1 MNFLIADTFTD
12 SLARLTGDEQ
22 KAVKTTAFDL
32 QMDPSAPGLSFHKLD
47 KAKDKRFW
55 SVRVNADIRLIV
67 HKTDT
72 SLLLCYVDHH
82 DRAYAWAER
91 RKLETHP
98 TTGAAQIIE
107 LRESVR
113 EIVVPTY
120 VQAAAPPKAVARPLA
135 GTSDDVLLGYG
146 VPPEWLKDVRDADE
160 DGLLALTGYLPAEA
174 AEAVLE
180 LATGGTPQVARAEP
194 VPAGVAADPFA
205 HPDAQRRFRVVTSV
219 EELERALEAPWDKWA
234 VFLHPEQRQLVTRD
248 FNGPARVAGSAGT
261 GKTVVALHRAA
272 HLARTMPE
280 SRILLATFS
289 EPLAHALRTNVKR
302 LIGNEPR
309 VLERLEVHAMGA
321 LGLRLHQAQL
331 GPVRLVSSEDVNTS
345 LREAA
350 KAAGDHKF
358 SPLFL
363 RTEWDQVVDA
373 WQLTTWEAYRDV
385 QRLGRRTRLPE
396 ARRAVLWAIFE
407 QVRAGLKA
415 RDLMTESAVFQALA
429 NAQSDRAPAF
439 DAAVVDE
446 AQDISIAQLRFLAA
460 LGGSRP
466 NALFF
471 SGDLGQ
477 RIFQQPFSWKALGVD
492 VRGRSK
498 TLRVNYR
505 TSHQIREQAD
515 RLLGAEMTDAD
526 GNRED
531 RRHTVSV
538 FNGPPPEI
546 RTFPSDPDESGAV
559 GDWLRSLANDGI
571 QAHEIGVFVRSPA
584 QVPRATAAVSAA
596 GLTGRVLD
604 NRVEIKPGNVSIA
617 TMHLAKGLEFRVVAV
632 MACDDEVLPLQER
645 IENVGDD
652 GDLQE
657 VYDTERQLLYV
668 ACTRARDRLS
678 ISGVEPASE
687 FLDDVKG

>member
-1 MNFLIADTFTD
+1 MIFLIADTFTD

-47 KAKDKRFW
+47 KSKDKRFW

-67 HKTDT
+67 HRTEA
-72 SLLLCYVDHH
+72 SFLLCYVGHH

-98 TTGAAQIIE
+98 TTGAAQIVE

-113 EIVVPTY
+113 EIVVSAY
-120 VQAAAPPKAVARPLA
+120 VQAVAPPKAVTRPLA
-135 GTSDDVLLGYG
+135 GTSEDVLLGYG
-146 VPPEWLKDVRDADE
+146 VPAEWLKDVREADE

-180 LATGGTPQVARAEP
+180 LATGGTPQVAKAEP
-194 VPAGVAADPFA
+194 TPAGVAPDPFT

-219 EELERALEAPWDKWA
+219 EELERALDAPWDKWA
-234 VFLHPEQRQLVTRD
+234 VFLHPEQRQLVTRVYS
-248 FNGPARVAGSAGT
+248 GPARVAGSAGT

-272 HLARTMPE
+272 HLARATPDG
-280 SRILLATFS
+280 RILLATFS
-289 EPLAHALRTNVKR
+289 DPLAHALRANVKR

-309 VLERLEVHAMGA
+309 VLERLEVHSMIA

-331 GPVRLVSSEDVNTS
+331 APVRLASSDDVDAL
-345 LREAA
+345 LREAS
-350 KAAGDHKF
+350 KTVGDHKF
-358 SPLFL
+358 SHVFL
-363 RTEWDQVVDA
+363 RTEWSQVVDA
-373 WQLTTWEAYRDV
+373 WQLGTWEAYRDV

-396 ARRAVLWAIFE
+396 ARRAVLWTIFE
-407 QVRAGLKA
+407 HVRAGLKN
-415 RDLMTESAVFQALA
+415 RGLMTESAVFQALA
-429 NAQSDRAPAF
+429 DAQVNRPPAF

-498 TLRVNYR
+498 TLKVNYR

-515 RLLGAEMTDAD
+515 RLLGPETADVD
-526 GNRED
+526 GNREE

-546 RTFPSDPDESGAV
+546 RTFPSEEDESEAV
-559 GDWLRSLANDGI
+559 GTWLGSVGAEGV
-571 QAHEIGVFVRSPA
+571 QPHEIGVFVRSST
-584 QVPRATAAVSAA
+584 QVPRAVAAVNAA
-596 GLTGRVLD
+596 GLSARVLD
-604 NRVEIKPGNVSIA
+604 DRVDIKSGNVNVA
-617 TMHLAKGLEFRVVAV
+617 TMHLAKGLEFRAVAV
-632 MACDDEVLPLQER
+632 MACDDEILPLQER

-678 ISGVEPASE
+678 VSAVRPASE
-687 FLDDVKG
+687 FLDDVRG

>member
-1 MNFLIADTFTD
+1 M
-12 SLARLTGDEQ
+12 Q
-22 KAVKTTAFDL
+22 PV
-32 QMDPSAPGLSFHKLD
+32 
-47 KAKDKRFW
+47 
-55 SVRVNADIRLIV
+55 
-67 HKTDT
+67 
-72 SLLLCYVDHH
+72 
-82 DRAYAWAER
+82 
-91 RKLETHP
+91 
-98 TTGAAQIIE
+98 
-107 LRESVR
+107 
-113 EIVVPTY
+113 
-120 VQAAAPPKAVARPLA
+120 AAPAPATKPLL
-135 GTSDDVLLGYG
+135 GTADEVLLGYG
-146 VPPEWLKDVRDADE
+146 VPAEWLKDVREADE

-180 LATGGTPQVARAEP
+180 LATGGIPHVVKTEP
-194 VPAGVAADPFA
+194 TAGLLPDPFT

-219 EELERALEAPWDKWA
+219 EELERALDAPWDKWA

-248 FNGPARVAGSAGT
+248 FSGPARVAGSAGT
-261 GKTVVALHRAA
+261 GKTVVALHRAV

-280 SRILLATFS
+280 GRILLATFS
-289 EPLAHALRTNVKR
+289 EPLAHALRANVKR

-309 VLERLEVHAMGA
+309 VLERLEIHAMSA
-321 LGLRLHQAQL
+321 LGLRLHQAQI
-331 GPVRLVSSEDVNTS
+331 GPVRLASSEDISTL
-345 LREAA
+345 LRVAA
-350 KAAGDHKF
+350 NATGDQKL
-358 SPLFL
+358 SPVFL
-363 RTEWDQVVDA
+363 RTEWQQVVDA
-373 WQLTTWEAYRDV
+373 WQLGTWEAYRDV

-396 ARRAVLWAIFE
+396 ARRAVLWGMFE
-407 QVRAGLKA
+407 HVRAGLKT
-415 RDLMTESAVFQALA
+415 RGLTTESAVFQAIA
-429 NAQSDRAPAF
+429 DAQAGRPSAF

-446 AQDISIAQLRFLAA
+446 AQDVSIAQLRFLAA
-460 LGGSRP
+460 LGGTRP

-515 RLLGAEMTDAD
+515 RLLGPEITDVD

-546 RTFPSDPDESGAV
+546 RTFPSERDESQAV
-559 GDWLRSLANDGI
+559 GTWLRSLAEDGI
-571 QAHEIGVFVRSPA
+571 QAHEIGVFIRSPA
-584 QVPRATAAVSAA
+584 QVPRATAAVTAA

-604 NRVEIKPGNVSIA
+604 DRVDIKVGSVNVA
-617 TMHLAKGLEFRVVAV
+617 TMHLAKGLEFRAVAV
-632 MACDDEVLPLQER
+632 MACDDEVLPLQDR

-678 ISGVEPASE
+678 ITAVDPASE
-687 FLDDVKG
+687 FLDDVKV

>member
-1 MNFLIADTFTD
+1 M
-12 SLARLTGDEQ
+12 
-22 KAVKTTAFDL
+22 
-32 QMDPSAPGLSFHKLD
+32 
-47 KAKDKRFW
+47 
-55 SVRVNADIRLIV
+55 
-67 HKTDT
+67 
-72 SLLLCYVDHH
+72 
-82 DRAYAWAER
+82 
-91 RKLETHP
+91 
-98 TTGAAQIIE
+98 
-107 LRESVR
+107 
-113 EIVVPTY
+113 
-120 VQAAAPPKAVARPLA
+120 
-135 GTSDDVLLGYG
+135 
-146 VPPEWLKDVRDADE
+146 
-160 DGLLALTGYLPAEA
+160 
-174 AEAVLE
+174 
-180 LATGGTPQVARAEP
+180 
-194 VPAGVAADPFA
+194 
-205 HPDAQRRFRVVTSV
+205 PDC
-219 EELERALEAPWDKWA
+219 
-234 VFLHPEQRQLVTRD
+234 
-248 FNGPARVAGSAGT
+248 
-261 GKTVVALHRAA
+261 
-272 HLARTMPE
+272 
-280 SRILLATFS
+280 RILLATFS

-331 GPVRLVSSEDVNTS
+331 GPVRLASSEDVNTL

-350 KAAGDHKF
+350 RAAGDHKF

-373 WQLTTWEAYRDV
+373 WQLGTWEAYRDV
-385 QRLGRRTRLPE
+385 QRLGRRTRLTE

-415 RDLMTESAVFQALA
+415 RGLMTESTVFQALA
-429 NAQSDRAPAF
+429 DAQSDRAAAF

-477 RIFQQPFSWKALGVD
+477 RIFHQPFSWKALGVD

-505 TSHQIREQAD
+505 TSHQIREQAE

-546 RTFPSDPDESGAV
+546 RTFPSDADESRAV
-559 GDWLRSLANDGI
+559 GAWLRSLATDGI
-571 QAHEIGVFVRSPA
+571 QAHEIGLFVRSPA

-596 GLTGRVLD
+596 GLAGRVLD
-604 NRVEIKPGNVSIA
+604 NRVEIKPGNINIA
-617 TMHLAKGLEFRVVAV
+617 TMHLAKGLEFRAVAV
-632 MACDDEVLPLQER
+632 MACDDEILPLQDR

>member
-1 MNFLIADTFTD
+1 MNFLISDTFTD

-32 QMDPSAPGLSFHKLD
+32 QMDPSAPGLSFHRLD
-47 KAKDKRFW
+47 KAKDKRFC

-67 HKTDT
+67 HRTDT
-72 SLLLCYVDHH
+72 SLLLCYVGHH
-82 DRAYAWAER
+82 DRAYAWGER

-98 TTGAAQIIE
+98 ATGAAQMIE
-107 LRESVR
+107 LRESIR

-120 VQAAAPPKAVARPLA
+120 VQAAAPPKPVVRPLA
-135 GTSDDVLLGYG
+135 NVSDDQLLAFG
-146 VPPEWLKDVRDADE
+146 VPSEWLNEVRQADE
-160 DGLLALTGYLPAEA
+160 DGILELSQHLPAEA

-180 LATGGTPQVARAEP
+180 LATGGTPSVAAP
-194 VPAGVAADPFA
+194 PPTADPFA

-219 EELERALEAPWDKWA
+219 DELERALEAPWDKWA

-248 FNGPARVAGSAGT
+248 YSGPARVAGSAGT
-261 GKTVVALHRAA
+261 GKTVVALHRAV
-272 HLARTMPE
+272 HLARANPGG
-280 SRILLATFS
+280 RILLATFS
-289 EPLAHALRTNVKR
+289 EPLAHALRANVKR

-309 VLERLEVHAMGA
+309 VAERLEVHAMSS
-321 LGLRLHQAQL
+321 LGIRLHQAQL
-331 GPVRLVSSEDVNTS
+331 GPVRLASKEDLDVLS
-345 LREAA
+345 REASQA
-350 KAAGDHKF
+350 TGENKF
-358 SPLFL
+358 SALFL

-373 WQLTTWEAYRDV
+373 WQLGTWEAYRDV

-396 ARRAVLWAIFE
+396 ARRVLLWQIFE
-407 QVRAGLKA
+407 HVREGLKN
-415 RDLMTESAVFQALA
+415 RGLMTESSVFQALPD
-429 NAQSDRAPAF
+429 AQAKRSTPAY

-460 LGGSRP
+460 LGGGRP
-466 NALFF
+466 NSLFF

-505 TSHQIREQAD
+505 TSHQIRQQAD
-515 RLLGAEMTDAD
+515 RLLGPEITDVD
-526 GNRED
+526 GNREE

-538 FNGPPPEI
+538 FNGPAPQI
-546 RTFPSDPDESGAV
+546 RTFATESEESDAIGAWMRTLV
-559 GDWLRSLANDGI
+559 ADGV
-571 QAHEIGVFVRSPA
+571 QPNEIGVFVRSSD
-584 QVPRATAAVSAA
+584 QISRATAAVQTA
-596 GLTGRVLD
+596 GLSPRVLND
-604 NRVEIKPGNVSIA
+604 RVEVRPGAVNVA
-617 TMHLAKGLEFRVVAV
+617 TMHLAKGLEFRAVAV
-632 MACDDEVLPLQER
+632 MACDDEILPLQSR
-645 IENVGDD
+645 MENVGDD

-678 ISGVEPASE
+678 ITGVDPVSE
-687 FLDDVKG
+687 FLEDLKGST